1 MQRTDSFIPENDL
14 KLVIL
19 GQGTVGKSSITLRL
33 ISGEFTED
41 YIPTLQETYRKT
53 MVIDDKPLTLGKIP
67 SASIM
72 IIYFAFYEEYS

>member
-1 MQRTDSFIPENDL
+1 MQRNDSFIPENDL

-53 MVIDDKPLTLGKIP
+53 MVIDDKPLTLGKLP
-67 SASIM
+67 LASVL
-72 IIYFAFYEEYS
+72 IICFSL